1 MVAASFLSALALTT
15 GLYGVVVRGPT
26 MPVCVAEKPCS
37 APAKHV
43 RVSFLRNGRTYRTWT
58 DSRGTYRIALA
69 PGRYV
74 VRVTNDRFGVTP
86 ASVVVS
92 NGRFAR
98 QNLYV
103 DTGIR

>member
-1 MVAASFLSALALTT
+1 VILAPLLSAFALAS
-15 GLYGVVVRGPT
+15 GLHGVVMRGPT

-43 RVSFLRNGRTYRTWT
+43 RVSFLRDGRSYRTVT
-58 DSRGTYRIALA
+58 DSRGGYRIALA
-69 PGRYV
+69 PGRYTI
-74 VRVTNDRFGVTP
+74 RVTGDRFGVKP
-86 ASVVVS
+86 ATVVVAS
-92 NGRFAR
+92 GRFAR